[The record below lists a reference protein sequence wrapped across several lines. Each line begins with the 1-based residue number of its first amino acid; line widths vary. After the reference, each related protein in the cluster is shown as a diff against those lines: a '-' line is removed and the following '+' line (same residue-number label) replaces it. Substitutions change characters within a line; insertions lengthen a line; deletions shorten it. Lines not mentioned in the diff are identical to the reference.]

1 MNPQELQYIV
11 KQQFAAFQASFE
23 AAFPT
28 ILSYPILTWP
38 QTYEVMACILSFF
51 VAQALARFVR
61 WYFIRDHEF
70 LKKINSVIFPTLF
83 ILLNLII
90 GRICLALEASALIPH
105 SVALV
110 TAFITAR
117 RYVDIFVHG
126 YLQRYVVGIVW
137 LVLALAA
144 INEVDSLIELL
155 SSFVFAVGK
164 VKITL
169 WEVLKAIFTFLVLVW
184 AMRRGTDLL
193 NLTLSKRRGVNP
205 SALALFTK
213 SIYIFGIIIILLIT
227 LNVMGVDLTA
237 LAFFGGAL
245 GIGLGF
251 GLRAITSNFISGIFL
266 LLDKS
271 IKPGDVIQIDNTYG
285 VVKHMNA
292 RYMVMR
298 RRDDVEVLIPNETL
312 MVNNVVNWSYSN
324 KLLRQ
329 DLKLSVDYNANLD
342 QVRDILVYVARQH
355 RRVVQDPGPRVLITA
370 FGDNGIDLFLRYWIT
385 DPENGLRPV
394 ISDLYWGIWEEF
406 KKVGITIPAPQRV
419 VYVDDIENMPEI
431 RKNPAKPSKP
441 KNKK

>member
-1 MNPQELQYIV
+1 MNPTELQYII
-11 KQQFAAFQASFE
+11 KQQFSAFQASFE
-23 AAFPT
+23 AAFPS
-28 ILSYPILTWP
+28 LQSYPVLTWP
-38 QTYEVMACILSFF
+38 QTYEIIACILSVFL
-51 VAQALARFVR
+51 AQALARFVR
-61 WYFIRDHEF
+61 WYFIRDHVF
-70 LKKINSVIFPTLF
+70 LKKVNGVIFPTLF
-83 ILLNLII
+83 ILLNLLI
-90 GRICLALEASALIPH
+90 GRICLSLDESALIPH

-117 RYVDIFVHG
+117 RYVDIFVRG
-126 YLQRYVVGIVW
+126 YLQRYVVVIVW

-155 SSFVFAVGK
+155 NSFVFAVGK

-169 WEVLKAIFTFLVLVW
+169 WEMLKALFTFLVLVW

-193 NLTLSKRRGVNP
+193 NITLSKRRGVNP
-205 SALALFTK
+205 AALALFTK
-213 SIYIFGIIIILLIT
+213 SIYVFGIIIILLVT

-251 GLRAITSNFISGIFL
+251 GLRSITSNFISGIFL

-329 DLKLSVDYNANLD
+329 DLKLSVDYATDLD
-342 QVRDILVYVARQH
+342 KVRDILVYVARQH
-355 RRVVQDPGPRVLITA
+355 PRVVQEPGPRVLITA
-370 FGDNGIDLFLRYWIT
+370 FGENGIELFLRYWIT

-406 KKVGITIPAPQRV
+406 KKAGITIPAPQRI
-419 VYVDDIENMPEI
+419 VYMDDVENMPDI
-431 RKNPAKPSKP
+431 RKKAPSQP
-441 KNKK
+441 KLKKRK

>member
-1 MNPQELQYIV
+1 MNPTELNYII
-11 KQQFAAFQASFE
+11 KQQFAAMQTAFQDILPSLVAYPVLASE
-23 AAFPT
+23 
-28 ILSYPILTWP
+28 
-38 QTYEVMACILSFF
+38 QTYVIIAVALSLL
-51 VAQALARFVR
+51 LAKGLTRLVR

-70 LKKINSVIFPTLF
+70 LKKVNGIIFPTLA
-83 ILLNLII
+83 ILLNLVL
-90 GRICLALEASALIPH
+90 GRLCLNLEISALLPH
-105 SVALV
+105 STALII
-110 TAFITAR
+110 AFWATR

-126 YLQRYVVGIVW
+126 YMQRYAIGIVW

-144 INEVDSLIELL
+144 INEIDGFINMLN
-155 SSFVFAVGK
+155 SFTFAVGK
-164 VKITL
+164 VQISL
-169 WEVLKAIFTFLVLVW
+169 WEVLKALFTFLVLVW

-193 NLTLSKRRGVNP
+193 NITLSKRRGVNP

-213 SIYIFGIIIILLIT
+213 SIYVFGIIIILLVT
-227 LNVMGVDLTA
+227 LNIIGIDLTA

-271 IKPGDVIQIDNTYG
+271 IKPGDVIQVDNTYG

-329 DLKLSVDYNANLD
+329 DLKLSVDYSTDLD
-342 QVRDILVYVARQH
+342 KVRDILVYVARQH
-355 RRVVQDPGPRVLITA
+355 KRVVQDPGPRVLITN

-406 KKVGITIPAPQRV
+406 KKAGITIPYPQRV
-419 VYVDDIENMPEI
+419 VYLENGDEMPELKKPAS
-431 RKNPAKPSKP
+431 RKKP
-441 KNKK
+441 K